1 MGSSLIFES
10 RFDRKDQENMSEE
23 DRNKCHKIGGA
34 KVLGIQLEKDSND
47 CKRNTTNSE
56 KTSKHSV
63 DKFQQKSKGS
73 FPPVDRDG
81 ALSEWNS
88 KVQEQVG
95 TGKYVGSEEFFARKK
110 ILRGKG
116 CFLRK
121 ENFENLQV

>member
-34 KVLGIQLEKDSND
+34 KVLGIALEKDSND

-95 TGKYVGSEEFFARKK
+95 TGKYLCRIAIQIQNPIFFQLSSVHHR
-110 ILRGKG
+110 
-116 CFLRK
+116 
-121 ENFENLQV
+121 LQK

>member
-1 MGSSLIFES
+1 MALIFGCVFYSTEYGTHYATEAQMGSSLIFES

-95 TGKYVGSEEFFARKK
+95 TGK
-110 ILRGKG
+110 
-116 CFLRK
+116 
-121 ENFENLQV
+121 